1 MIKARILNGYNVARL
16 GRFDVVHDPKTELLM
31 VTFVEENGQP
41 RRYFIYPNGEVD
53 CTRLV
58 LGYEHDD
65 QPDPDH
71 PNTPEVTIKIAQ
83 QGFNIEFDKQP
94 DL

>member
-1 MIKARILNGYNVARL
+1 MIKAKILNGYNMTRL
-16 GRFDVVHDPKTELLM
+16 GRFDVVHDPETELLM
-31 VTFVEENGQP
+31 VTFVDESGQP
-41 RRYFIYPNGEVD
+41 MRYFIHPNGEVD

-58 LGYEHDD
+58 LGYDYDD

-83 QGFNIEFDKQP
+83 QGFNIEFDK
-94 DL
+94 

>member
-1 MIKARILNGYNVARL
+1 MIKAKILNGYNMTRL
-16 GRFDVVHDPKTELLM
+16 GRFDVVHDPKSELLM
-31 VTFVEENGQP
+31 VTFADESGQQM
-41 RRYFIYPNGEVD
+41 RYFIYPNGEAN

-65 QPDPDH
+65 QPDPDQ

-83 QGFNIEFDKQP
+83 QGFNIEFDK
-94 DL
+94 